1 MTGARNKLWTCPFH
15 LAHPRA
21 RRPRL
26 GRSAEVLDLGCEG
39 HPAWTN
45 MVRTV
50 FRPRG
55 EEERAPPGERPDRRL
70 QGGGYT
76 QPAGTRLRSQPC
88 GLMMQASDHG
98 HLDDSA
104 LVGVLHRSWLRG
116 VLLQ

>member
-1 MTGARNKLWTCPFH
+1 MTGARNRLWTCPFH

-26 GRSAEVLDLGCEG
+26 GRSAEVLDLGCER

-70 QGGGYT
+70 DGGGYAR
-76 QPAGTRLRSQPC
+76 QAGTRLRSQPC
-88 GLMMQASDHG
+88 VLMMQASDHE